1 MTTQITIDS
10 AGRVLI
16 PKALREEL
24 HLKPGDVLELQ
35 STGDDITIRPQRT
48 HAVLQKERGMWV
60 FSTGE
65 PTSLSILDLID
76 EQREQR
82 NRHVLGLDSE

>member
-1 MTTQITIDS
+1 MTTEITIDQ

-16 PKALREEL
+16 PKKLREEL
-24 HLKPGDVLELQ
+24 HLKPGDVLELE
-35 STGDDITIRPQRT
+35 SKGDDITIRPRRA
-48 HAVLQKERGMWV
+48 HATLVKDHGIWVL
-60 FSTGE
+60 STGE
-65 PTSLSILDLID
+65 PTAISISDLID